1 MPDASSSEWVLVYD
15 GDCAF
20 CQYTVE
26 YAAAVVGDSLRF
38 QPYQKVASDYPD
50 VALDEFSASIQ
61 LFTPQ
66 GRYAGAEA
74 AFRVLA
80 VAPRLAGWLWCYRFV
95 PLFATLAEFAY
106 RLTARH
112 RDWAMRVAK
121 VTHGRRLR
129 PLEYGIT
136 ASVMTR
142 AVGVVFL
149 IAFASWAVQ
158 ADGLIGADGILP
170 VNAFFDSAMRQ
181 LGAAA
186 YYRLPSAYWLAPSH
200 AMTLVLCGVGAVASL
215 ALILN
220 RVPVVAAL
228 TAYLAYLSLYY
239 GGQIF
244 MGYQWDILLIECG
257 ALLVVLNLNTRTG
270 IWLFRLLVFRFMFL
284 SGAVKL
290 LSGDPTW
297 ADLSALGVHFETQP
311 LPTALAWSAHHLPES
326 VLHFAVAAT
335 FVVELILPF
344 FIFLPRNFRLFAFV
358 AFVFLEL
365 LIFATGNYNFFN
377 ILTIVMCLAL
387 LDDRVLRLGKA
398 KELAR
403 GRPGLWRAVLC
414 AFVLLGAIQIHA
426 SFARRDLPAWERGLA
441 AWVRPLM
448 LVNGYGLFAVMT
460 TRRDELIVQGS
471 DDAQHW
477 WDYRFRFKPEALD
490 VAPRWVTPHQ
500 PRLDWQMWFAA
511 LRPVERVYWA
521 DNFVAKLLVG
531 SESVTGLMYPT
542 GQGTPRHVRILRYR
556 YTFTTPDERAGS
568 GRWWQREF
576 IGVWY
581 PATSLIT
588 PDLPT
593 EPMDIPP

>member
-1 MPDASSSEWVLVYD
+1 MAPQSTGWVLVYD

-20 CQYTVE
+20 CQYTVD
-26 YAAAVVGDSLRF
+26 YAAAVVGDSVDF
-38 QPYQKVASDYPD
+38 QPYQEAAPDYPE
-50 VALDEFSASIQ
+50 VALDEFKASIQ
-61 LFTPQ
+61 LFTPD
-66 GRYAGAEA
+66 GHHAGAEA

-80 VAPRLAGWLWCYRFV
+80 VVPRLAGWLWCYRFV
-95 PLFATLAEFAY
+95 PLFAMLAEFAY
-106 RLTARH
+106 GLTARR

-121 VTHGRRLR
+121 VVHGRNLR
-129 PLEYGIT
+129 PLEYAIT
-136 ASVMTR
+136 GSVLTR
-142 AVGVVFL
+142 AVGSAFL
-149 IAFASWAVQ
+149 VAFASWAVQ
-158 ADGLIGADGILP
+158 ADGLIGSDGILP
-170 VNAFFDSAMRQ
+170 VNAFFDAAGRQ

-186 YYRLPSAYWLAPSH
+186 YYRLPSLYWLAPSH
-200 AMTLVLCGVGAVASL
+200 AMTLALCGIGAIASL
-215 ALILN
+215 ALVLN
-220 RVPVVAAL
+220 RAPIVAAL
-228 TAYLAYLSLYY
+228 TAYVAYLSLYY

-244 MGYQWDILLIECG
+244 MGYQWDILLVECG
-257 ALLVVLNLNTRTG
+257 ALLVVLNLNTRVG

-326 VLHFAVAAT
+326 VLRFAVAAT
-335 FVVELILPF
+335 FVVELVLPF
-344 FIFLPRNFRLFAFV
+344 FIFLPRNFRLFACAGFV
-358 AFVFLEL
+358 LLEL

-387 LDDRVLRLGKA
+387 LDDRTFRFGRRS
-398 KELAR
+398 ECAR
-403 GRPGLWRAVLC
+403 GRPGLWRVVLC

-426 SFARRDLPAWERGLA
+426 SFARRDLPGWERSLA
-441 AWVRPLM
+441 AVVQPLM

-471 DDAQHW
+471 RDGQDW
-477 WDYRFRFKPEALD
+477 WSYRFRFKPEALD

-521 DNFVAKLLVG
+521 DNFVAKLLLG
-531 SESVTGLMYPT
+531 SESVVGLMHPT
-542 GQGTPRHVRILRYR
+542 GRETPRYVRILRYR
-556 YTFTTPDERAGS
+556 YTFTTPEERTAS
-568 GRWWQREF
+568 RRWWNREF

-581 PATSLIT
+581 PATSLIA
-588 PDLPT
+588 PVVSD